1 MVNLMYKDTDNTWKS
16 VLDIFYPIGS
26 LYFSTNYTS
35 PASVIGGS
43 WTQIENALLGATGDK
58 MGDIKNYNGSYRI
71 TVNQMP
77 AHSHTAKLLGVDSG
91 ALNSNVSYAWSALR
105 DINLQQHVGGTG
117 STYSSGGQRLHSLS
131 LHCGC
136 LVSNCLKTNGE
147 VLLNG
152 N

>member
-16 VLDIFYPIGS
+16 ILDMFYPVGS

-71 TVNQMP
+71 TTSQMP
-77 AHSHTAKLLGVDSG
+77 SHSHTAKLLGVDSDS
-91 ALNSNVSYAWSALR
+91 LNSNATQAWTALR
-105 DINLQQHVGGTG
+105 DINLKQHVGGTG
-117 STYSSGGQRLHSLS
+117 STNSSGGAKTLS
-131 LHCGC
+131 PII
-136 LVSNCLKTNGE
+136 SQ
-147 VLLNG
+147 LLFGIGQLN
-152 N
+152 NKRSDIK

>member
-16 VLDIFYPIGS
+16 ILDMFYPVGS

-71 TVNQMP
+71 TVSQMP
-77 AHSHTAKLLGVDSG
+77 KHSHTAKLLGVDSDS
-91 ALNSNVSYAWSALR
+91 LNSNATQAWTALR
-105 DINLQQHVGGTG
+105 DINLKQHVGGTG
-117 STYSSGGQRLHSLS
+117 STNSSGGGSDFIPYHFTVAVWYRAA
-131 LHCGC
+131 
-136 LVSNCLKTNGE
+136 
-147 VLLNG
+147 
-152 N
+152 